1 MKETLKR
8 IKADV
13 ILSALLCVI
22 LGIVLIIWS
31 DQTIKII
38 CMLLAFGIIVMGVV
52 NLTDYFINHTLTPF
66 SGMSGLV
73 FIIVGIWLFFV
84 KPESIAMIIPIVI
97 GVVLA
102 VHGITDIK
110 MSIES
115 KANGYDKWWSSL
127 LLGVIS
133 LALGVICII
142 NAFGVVKVA
151 MIFIGIAL
159 VYDGIS
165 DLWIVSRTVKAA
177 KEMKKE
183 ADALD
188 VDYKEVDE

>member
-97 GVVLA
+97 GVLLA

>member
-183 ADALD
+183 ADSLD

>member
-38 CMLLAFGIIVMGVV
+38 CMLLAFGTIVMGVV